1 MVIIGKSKTD
11 LALHLQTRVGF
22 NMWTLYVG
30 LFIFGALTI
39 PFHVS
44 LLVIPQNRSIFKILP
59 TASPIS
65 EQKFLSL
72 QPALFFFSLI
82 THTFQP
88 YLCSHICPPSHGF
101 FCLCWATVYHFAHSL
116 ARSMPGY
123 LTPWTFCGNFPTHSL
138 LLINLTICFSVPT
151 PRWLDA
157 LGRGKAHDCTG
168 VVSNFSKILSAA
180 LPSSYVVPVGILI
193 CSSQHFLCNCSHSSN
208 LFCEDGLVS
217 FYHRES

>member
-1 MVIIGKSKTD
+1 MSQSWLSLRTDPYLKYYSQLHPSLSKNFCLSSQLFCLFCHTYSS
-11 LALHLQTRVGF
+11 
-22 NMWTLYVG
+22 TLP
-30 LFIFGALTI
+30 LL
-39 PFHVS
+39 PS
-44 LLVIPQNRSIFKILP
+44 LSSQSWL
-59 TASPIS
+59 
-65 EQKFLSL
+65 FLSL
-72 QPALFFFSLI
+72 LGQ
-82 THTFQP
+82 
-88 YLCSHICPPSHGF
+88 
-101 FCLCWATVYHFAHSL
+101 VYHFSHSL
-116 ARSMPGY
+116 TRSMPSY
-123 LTPWTFCGNFPTHSL
+123 LTPWTFCGSFPTHSL

-217 FYHRES
+217 FYHRET